1 MADAG
6 NTDLPM
12 LLQADHFDN
21 LLAQLTDIV
30 THALF
35 TERTEAGQILSD
47 LFRRNAEPFTEFFRG
62 NDIDAGIL

>member
-6 NTDLPM
+6 NTDLPV
-12 LLQADHFDN
+12 LLQADNFDN

-30 THALF
+30 ADALF

-47 LFRRNAEPFTEFFRG
+47 LFRRNAEPFTELFRR